1 MIKINLLPIKEIRQ
15 KLRRRYEFFGLFGA
29 LAAVLVVLGGVAMV
43 MAIQAGRLE
52 AKISELETERASYVA
67 IQREIDSLKRK
78 REELEVKIGAI
89 NNLRTDSQITV
100 RILDELSNLTPS
112 ARMWLTSLRLAGNTI
127 NLAGIGLDNPTI
139 AQYMQALERSP
150 YFGSADLTS
159 STQTE
164 VGGNRLKSFSLVIR
178 VTPPPP
184 ETEEAE

>member
-29 LAAVLVVLGGVAMV
+29 LAVVLLVLGGITLV
-43 MAIQAGRLE
+43 MALQAGRLE
-52 AKISELETERASYVA
+52 ARISDLEAERASYVA
-67 IQREIDSLKRK
+67 IQREIDGLRRK
-78 REELEVKIGAI
+78 REELEVKIAAI
-89 NNLRTDSQITV
+89 DQLRADSQLPV
-100 RILDELSNLTPS
+100 RIVDEISNLTPS
-112 ARMWLTSLRLAGNTI
+112 ARMWLTSLRMSGTTI

-150 YFGSADLTS
+150 YFSSADLTS

-178 VTPPPP
+178 VTPPKPAS
-184 ETEEAE
+184 EEAE